1 MTDMST
7 ETRQQ
12 TAPVS
17 RAALLRSVVADARKV
32 LDGTMADVTQA
43 QADYLPPGI
52 ANPLGATYA
61 HVVWTEDM
69 VVQGMFRQLPPLFA
83 SSWAGRTGL
92 SEPMP
97 SPGPEWVNY
106 PAWTRRVKIDLGP
119 LRQYAQAV
127 AAETDAWIAS
137 LSEADLDRPLDL
149 SGAGLGQHTLGTAI
163 ALLIGHHLGTETGE
177 IAVLKGIQGAR
188 GYPF

>member
-1 MTDMST
+1 MST
-7 ETRQQ
+7 DASAVATTTGR
-12 TAPVS
+12 V
-17 RAALLRSVVADARKV
+17 ALLRSIVADSRGV
-32 LDGTMADVTQA
+32 LDATMADVTQE
-43 QADYLPPGI
+43 QMDFIPPGI

-61 HVVWTEDM
+61 HVLCSEDM
-69 VVQGMFRQLPPLFA
+69 AVQGMFRQLPPLFA

-97 SPGPEWVNY
+97 LPGPEWVNY
-106 PAWTRRVKIDLGP
+106 PAWTRRVKVDLVKIREYG
-119 LRQYAQAV
+119 RAV

-137 LSEADLDRPLDL
+137 LNEADMDRQLDL

-163 ALLIGHHLGTETGE
+163 GLIIAHHIGTETGE
-177 IAVLKGIQGAR
+177 ISVLKGIKGAR

>member
-1 MTDMST
+1 MSIDSQPT
-7 ETRQQ
+7 TVL
-12 TAPVS
+12 TT
-17 RAALLRSVVADARKV
+17 RAALLRSVVAGARMV

-43 QADYLPPGI
+43 QADYVPPGV

-69 VVQGMFRQLPPLFA
+69 VVQGMFRQVSPLFA
-83 SSWAGRTGL
+83 SSWQGRTGL

-106 PAWTRRVKIDLGP
+106 ATWTRRVQIELGA

-127 AAETDAWIAS
+127 AAETDAWIAG
-137 LSEADLDRPLDL
+137 LSDADLDRPVDL
-149 SGAGLGQHTLGTAI
+149 SAAGLGQHTLGTAI
-163 ALLIGHHLGTETGE
+163 GLLIANHLGTETGE
-177 IAVLKGIQGAR
+177 ISALKGIQGAR